1 MSFLFA
7 RKQERSSSNNFSL
20 TCGNNCNIHF
30 TQLDPKDFPVDVT
43 DDKDLATHRYV
54 SLVAKSN
61 DSDVT
66 TNKEAK
72 VLVSFL
78 DGIVLLQTD
87 KPIYTPQQSS
97 SLEYAK
103 GETDIIFS
111 FAQLP
116 NGWIFLSYI

>member
-1 MSFLFA
+1 MWF
-7 RKQERSSSNNFSL
+7 
-20 TCGNNCNIHF
+20 NIHF

-103 GETDIIFS
+103 GESNIIFPILYLAWS
-111 FAQLP
+111 TYQL
-116 NGWIFLSYI
+116 

>member
-1 MSFLFA
+1 M
-7 RKQERSSSNNFSL
+7 
-20 TCGNNCNIHF
+20 
-30 TQLDPKDFPVDVT
+30 DVT

-103 GETDIIFS
+103 GETDISCQLGEFSYRIFS
-111 FAQLP
+111 LK
-116 NGWIFLSYI
+116 Y

>member
-1 MSFLFA
+1 MV
-7 RKQERSSSNNFSL
+7 
-20 TCGNNCNIHF
+20 NIHS

-43 DDKDLATHRYV
+43 DEDDLATHRYV

-97 SLEYAK
+97 SLEYAR
-103 GETDIIFS
+103 GETDIS
-111 FAQLP
+111 FTR
-116 NGWIFLSYI
+116 NTN

>member
-1 MSFLFA
+1 M
-7 RKQERSSSNNFSL
+7 
-20 TCGNNCNIHF
+20 
-30 TQLDPKDFPVDVT
+30 DDT

-116 NGWIFLSYI
+116 TGWIFLSYI